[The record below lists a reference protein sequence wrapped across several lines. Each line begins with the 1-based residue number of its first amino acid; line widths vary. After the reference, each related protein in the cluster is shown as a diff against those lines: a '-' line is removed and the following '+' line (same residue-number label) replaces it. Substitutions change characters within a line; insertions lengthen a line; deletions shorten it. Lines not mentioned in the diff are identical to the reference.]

1 MKFNPTA
8 HVVRK
13 TTLEDCR
20 VKYDLAIL
28 LSHFIS
34 GGEECVS
41 VFKLTCGPLDAQIDI
56 TPKQCREF
64 AAHLFAHAEEFEAR
78 LAAHE
83 DARIIDRLER
93 RAAA

>member
-1 MKFNPTA
+1 MKFNPTV

-13 TTLEDCR
+13 TILEDCR

-34 GGEECVS
+34 SGDECVS
-41 VFKLTCGPLDAQIDI
+41 IFKFNCGPVDVQVDI

-64 AAHLFAHAEEFEAR
+64 AAHLLAHAEEFEAR
-78 LAAHE
+78 RDAHE
-83 DARIIDRLER
+83 DARIIDRFER
-93 RAAA
+93 EAA